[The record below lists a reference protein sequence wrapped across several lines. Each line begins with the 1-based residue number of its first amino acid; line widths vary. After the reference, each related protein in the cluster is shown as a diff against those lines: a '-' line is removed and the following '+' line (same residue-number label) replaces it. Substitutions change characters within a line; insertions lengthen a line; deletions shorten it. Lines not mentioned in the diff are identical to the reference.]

1 MKAKRQK
8 IVFLNKL
15 SEILKQPLPLNLN
28 IVNNIIGS
36 ITFGAFVFFFLV
48 IFKPFGLQVLS
59 GKALI
64 TVTSGYGLVTTG
76 YLTIHSFIMVTI
88 LHEKNWTVGKE
99 ILNTLIIIAMI
110 GLCNYLYHSI
120 YSSQTFILIK
130 LIEFQL
136 DTLVVS
142 FLPIS
147 LITLLRKN
155 ILLKRHIKEAE
166 EINRKANWKFSDNR
180 NDKVV
185 VISAQNPRND
195 FSCNCSDILFFH
207 ALDNYVVIHFIKDS
221 NHIKEIIRT
230 TLKKAKDDL
239 NEYPNFFHCHK
250 SYIVNLDKVIKVS
263 GNAQGLKLHFDHV
276 NEIIPVSRQLHQEFK
291 HIFGIN

>member
-36 ITFGAFVFFFLV
+36 ITFGAFVFFFLI

>member
-1 MKAKRQK
+1 M
-8 IVFLNKL
+8 IFLNKFR
-15 SEILKQPLPLNLN
+15 EILKQPLPLNLN
-28 IVNNIIGS
+28 MVKLIIGS
-36 ITFGAFVFFFLV
+36 ITFGAFVFSFLT

-64 TVTSGYGLVTTG
+64 TITGGYGLVTAG
-76 YLTIHSFIMVTI
+76 YLTIHSFIMVTV

-120 YSSQTFILIK
+120 YSSQTFVLIN

-136 DTLVVS
+136 EALVVS
-142 FLPIS
+142 FIPIS
-147 LITLLRKN
+147 LFTLLRQN
-155 ILLKRHIKEAE
+155 FLLKRHIKEAE
-166 EINRKANWKFSDNR
+166 EINRKASWKSSDNR

-185 VISAQNPRND
+185 VISAQNPRNN
-195 FSCNCSDILFFH
+195 FLCNCNDILFFN

-221 NHIKEIIRT
+221 NYLKEIIRT

-239 NEYPNFFHCHK
+239 NEYPNFIPCHK

-263 GNAQGLKLHFDHV
+263 GNAQGLKLHFEYT

-291 HIFGIN
+291 HIFDIN

>member
-36 ITFGAFVFFFLV
+36 ITFGAFVFFFLI

-110 GLCNYLYHSI
+110 GLCQYLYHSI
-120 YSSQTFILIK
+120 YSSQ
-130 LIEFQL
+130 
-136 DTLVVS
+136 
-142 FLPIS
+142 
-147 LITLLRKN
+147 LL
-155 ILLKRHIKEAE
+155 
-166 EINRKANWKFSDNR
+166 F
-180 NDKVV
+180 
-185 VISAQNPRND
+185 
-195 FSCNCSDILFFH
+195 
-207 ALDNYVVIHFIKDS
+207 
-221 NHIKEIIRT
+221 
-230 TLKKAKDDL
+230 
-239 NEYPNFFHCHK
+239 
-250 SYIVNLDKVIKVS
+250 
-263 GNAQGLKLHFDHV
+263 
-276 NEIIPVSRQLHQEFK
+276 
-291 HIFGIN
+291 

>member
-1 MKAKRQK
+1 MKFFNKFPETLK
-8 IVFLNKL
+8 KPYPLDFYIVK
-15 SEILKQPLPLNLN
+15 N
-28 IVNNIIGS
+28 IFGS
-36 ITFGAFVFFFLV
+36 VAFGAFIFFFLF

-59 GKALI
+59 GKDLI
-64 TVTSGYGLVTTG
+64 TITCGYGLVTTV
-76 YLTIHSFIMVTI
+76 YLIIHLFII
-88 LHEKNWTVGKE
+88 GFSHHEKNWTVGKD
-99 ILNTLIIIAMI
+99 IINTLIIIAMI

>member
-1 MKAKRQK
+1 MTIFKK
-8 IVFLNKL
+8 IR
-15 SEILKQPLPLNLN
+15 EILKQPLPLNLDIVKN
-28 IVNNIIGS
+28 IVGS
-36 ITFGAFVFFFLV
+36 ITFGAFVFFFL
-48 IFKPFGLQVLS
+48 IILKPFGLQVLP

-64 TVTSGYGLVTTG
+64 TVTIGYGLVTTG
-76 YLTIHSFIMVTI
+76 YLTIHSLIMVII
-88 LHEKNWTVGKE
+88 LNERNWTVGKE
-99 ILNTLIIIAMI
+99 VLNTLIIIAMI
-110 GLCNYLYHSI
+110 GFCNYLYHSI
-120 YSSQTFILIK
+120 YSSQTLILVE

-136 DTLVVS
+136 EALVVS
-142 FLPIS
+142 FLPVS
-147 LITLLRKN
+147 LYTLLRQN
-155 ILLKRHIKEAE
+155 YLLKKYIKEAE
-166 EINRKANWKFSDNR
+166 EINRKANWKFSDDR
-180 NDKVV
+180 NDKTV

-239 NEYPNFFHCHK
+239 NEYPNFIHCHK

-276 NEIIPVSRQLHQEFK
+276 NEIVPVSRQLHQEFR
-291 HIFGIN
+291 HFFGIN

>member
-1 MKAKRQK
+1 M
-8 IVFLNKL
+8 IFLNKL
-15 SEILKQPLPLNLN
+15 REILKQPLPLNLN
-28 IVNNIIGS
+28 IVKNIFGS
-36 ITFGAFVFFFLV
+36 ITFGAFIFFFLI
-48 IFKPFGLQVLS
+48 IFKPFGLQALS
-59 GKALI
+59 GKVLI
-64 TVTSGYGLVTTG
+64 TLTSGYGLVTTG

-120 YSSQTFILIK
+120 YSPQTFVLIK
-130 LIEFQL
+130 LIEFQFE
-136 DTLVVS
+136 TLIVS

-147 LITLLRKN
+147 LITLLRQN
-155 ILLKRHIKEAE
+155 ILLKRHIREAE
-166 EINRKANWKFSDNR
+166 EINRKVNREFSDDR

-195 FSCNCSDILFFH
+195 FSCNCNDILFFH
-207 ALDNYVVIHFIKDS
+207 ALDNYIVIHFFKDS
-221 NHIKEIIRT
+221 NYIKEIIRT
-230 TLKKAKDDL
+230 TLKKTKDDI

-263 GNAQGLKLHFDHV
+263 GNAQGLKLHFDHI

-291 HIFGIN
+291 HTFGIN

>member
-1 MKAKRQK
+1 MEAKRQK
-8 IVFLNKL
+8 MIFLNKL
-15 SEILKQPLPLNLN
+15 REILKQPLPLNLN
-28 IVNNIIGS
+28 IVKNILGS
-36 ITFGAFVFFFLV
+36 ITFGAFVFFFL
-48 IFKPFGLQVLS
+48 IILKPFGLQALS
-59 GKALI
+59 GKVLI

-76 YLTIHSFIMVTI
+76 YLTIHSLIMVII
-88 LHEKNWTVGKE
+88 LTERNWTVGKE
-99 ILNTLIIIAMI
+99 ILNTLIIITMI

-120 YSSQTFILIK
+120 YSSQTLILVE

-136 DTLVVS
+136 EALVVS

-147 LITLLRKN
+147 LYTVLRQN
-155 ILLKRHIKEAE
+155 YLLKKYLKEAE
-166 EINRKANWKFSDNR
+166 EINRKASWKFSDNR
-180 NDKVV
+180 NDEAV
-185 VISAQNPRND
+185 VISAQNPKND
-195 FSCNCSDILFFH
+195 FSCNFSDILFFH
-207 ALDNYVVIHFIKDS
+207 ALDNYIVIHFIKDS
-221 NHIKEIIRT
+221 NYLKEVIRT

-276 NEIIPVSRQLHQEFK
+276 NEIIPVSRQLQQEFK

>member
-1 MKAKRQK
+1 
-8 IVFLNKL
+8 
-15 SEILKQPLPLNLN
+15 
-28 IVNNIIGS
+28 
-36 ITFGAFVFFFLV
+36 
-48 IFKPFGLQVLS
+48 LQVLS

-64 TVTSGYGLVTTG
+64 TITSGYGLVTTG

-110 GLCNYLYHSI
+110 GFCNYLYHSI
-120 YSSQTFILIK
+120 YSSQTLILVE

-136 DTLVVS
+136 EALVVS
-142 FLPIS
+142 FIPIS
-147 LITLLRKN
+147 LITLLRQN
-155 ILLKRHIKEAE
+155 ILLKRHIREAE
-166 EINRKANWKFSDNR
+166 EINRKASGEFSDNR
-180 NDKVV
+180 KDKVV
-185 VISAQNPRND
+185 LISALNPRND

-239 NEYPNFFHCHK
+239 HEYPNFFHCHK

-263 GNAQGLKLHFDHV
+263 GNAQGLKLHFDNV